1 MLFKCRLMVSVRNLV
16 RGRIACRDIY
26 RPAPA
31 AARNHNRMPVEMSP
45 QKLLLVLPL
54 VAYRSENQIFV
65 DAQARNGLRLWL
77 DNFDVLTLACPTVDQ
92 SPPSGFLPVDDERIT
107 FVALPAVYKPQRFV
121 AALYQTLPTLRKIIA
136 ESDYLHFAIGGLFG
150 DWSSVCA
157 ILARR
162 SGRKFAVWTDRVESQ
177 VEWFQAKSKAGP
189 RKPYY
194 FALAALL
201 KVYERKIIRMSSL
214 GLFHGSDCYTA
225 YSAYSSNSHLVHDIH
240 LRKEDQISDAEIEAR
255 LRYNGPIRIAYAGRA
270 HRDKGI
276 FDWIEALSLAARGG
290 IEFRATWFGDG
301 PELESARQK
310 VTDANLLNH
319 VKLPGSMTD
328 HSALMEKLRSSFDVF
343 MFCHKTRES
352 PRCLVE
358 ALMCGLPIIGYTSH
372 YARGLI
378 KKHGGGMLTS
388 PGYPELL
395 IDSLSQFSRKR
406 DSITKKAQRD
416 GQLYDDESVFRHRSD
431 LMKAI

>member
-1 MLFKCRLMVSVRNLV
+1 M
-16 RGRIACRDIY
+16 
-26 RPAPA
+26 
-31 AARNHNRMPVEMSP
+31 EMRSP
-45 QKLLLVLPL
+45 NLLLVLPL
-54 VAYRSENQIFV
+54 LAYRSEDQVFV

-92 SPPSGFLPVDDERIT
+92 PPPSGFLAVDDARIT
-107 FVALPAVYKPQRFV
+107 FVALPAVYTPHGFV
-121 AALYQTLPTLRKIIA
+121 GALYQTLPMLRKIIA
-136 ESDYLHFAIGGLFG
+136 SSDHLHFAIGGLFG

-177 VEWFQAKSKAGP
+177 VVGFQAESKAGA
-189 RKPYY
+189 RKLYY
-194 FALAALL
+194 RALATAI

-225 YSAYSSNSHLVHDIH
+225 YSAYNSNSHLVHDIH
-240 LRKEDQISDAEIEAR
+240 LGKEHQIGDLEIEAR
-255 LRYNGPIRIAYAGRA
+255 LRYGGPIRIAYAGRA

-276 FDWIEALSLAARGG
+276 FDWVEALSVAARAG

-301 PELESARQK
+301 PELESARDK
-310 VTDANLLNH
+310 VASANLSDRIE
-319 VKLPGSMTD
+319 LPGSMTN
-328 HSALMEKLRSSFDVF
+328 HPALMQKLRSSFDVF
-343 MFCHKTRES
+343 MFCHKTKES

-358 ALMCGLPIIGYTSH
+358 ALMCGLPLIGYASH
-372 YARGLI
+372 YARDLI
-378 KKHGGGMLTS
+378 KRNGGGMLTS
-388 PGYPELL
+388 PGHPELL
-395 IDSLSQFSRKR
+395 TDSLNQFSRAR
-406 DSITKKAQRD
+406 NSITKNAQRD